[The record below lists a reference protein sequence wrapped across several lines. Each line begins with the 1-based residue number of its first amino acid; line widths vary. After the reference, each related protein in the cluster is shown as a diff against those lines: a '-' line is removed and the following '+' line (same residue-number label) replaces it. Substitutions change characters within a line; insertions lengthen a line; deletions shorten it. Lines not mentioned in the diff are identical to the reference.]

1 MFWKI
6 IATLILA
13 ALIKKGLLGILL
25 SYNFLMDGDLA
36 RYSPILKE
44 RFPSGFFIL
53 SDTLNLT
60 ANLLIFIWSALY
72 IAAMWLDGIISPTP
86 LVVLSV
92 AGISVSLQAIPMNRK
107 IKTELYDSVT
117 KFKHISDLPDDVR
130 EHSTAFDI
138 MGRTAAE
145 LRHTDSSS
153 PGTIQKVIATV
164 KDLGCRGVY
173 DNENKE

>member
-13 ALIKKGLLGILL
+13 ALIKKGLVGILL

-72 IAAMWLDGIISPTP
+72 IAAM
-86 LVVLSV
+86 
-92 AGISVSLQAIPMNRK
+92 
-107 IKTELYDSVT
+107 
-117 KFKHISDLPDDVR
+117 
-130 EHSTAFDI
+130 
-138 MGRTAAE
+138 
-145 LRHTDSSS
+145 
-153 PGTIQKVIATV
+153 
-164 KDLGCRGVY
+164 
-173 DNENKE
+173 

>member
-1 MFWKI
+1 MQKGKLMFWKI

-72 IAAMWLDGIISPTP
+72 IAAM
-86 LVVLSV
+86 
-92 AGISVSLQAIPMNRK
+92 
-107 IKTELYDSVT
+107 
-117 KFKHISDLPDDVR
+117 
-130 EHSTAFDI
+130 
-138 MGRTAAE
+138 
-145 LRHTDSSS
+145 
-153 PGTIQKVIATV
+153 
-164 KDLGCRGVY
+164 
-173 DNENKE
+173 

>member
-72 IAAMWLDGIISPTP
+72 IAAM
-86 LVVLSV
+86 
-92 AGISVSLQAIPMNRK
+92 
-107 IKTELYDSVT
+107 
-117 KFKHISDLPDDVR
+117 
-130 EHSTAFDI
+130 
-138 MGRTAAE
+138 
-145 LRHTDSSS
+145 
-153 PGTIQKVIATV
+153 
-164 KDLGCRGVY
+164 
-173 DNENKE
+173 

>member
-60 ANLLIFIWSALY
+60 TNLLIFIWSALY
-72 IAAMWLDGIISPTP
+72 IAAM
-86 LVVLSV
+86 
-92 AGISVSLQAIPMNRK
+92 
-107 IKTELYDSVT
+107 
-117 KFKHISDLPDDVR
+117 
-130 EHSTAFDI
+130 
-138 MGRTAAE
+138 
-145 LRHTDSSS
+145 
-153 PGTIQKVIATV
+153 
-164 KDLGCRGVY
+164 
-173 DNENKE
+173 

>member
-1 MFWKI
+1 MQKGKLMFWKI

-13 ALIKKGLLGILL
+13 ALIKKGLVGILL

-72 IAAMWLDGIISPTP
+72 IAAM
-86 LVVLSV
+86 
-92 AGISVSLQAIPMNRK
+92 
-107 IKTELYDSVT
+107 
-117 KFKHISDLPDDVR
+117 
-130 EHSTAFDI
+130 
-138 MGRTAAE
+138 
-145 LRHTDSSS
+145 
-153 PGTIQKVIATV
+153 
-164 KDLGCRGVY
+164 
-173 DNENKE
+173 

>member
-1 MFWKI
+1 
-6 IATLILA
+6 
-13 ALIKKGLLGILL
+13 
-25 SYNFLMDGDLA
+25 MDGDLA

-117 KFKHISDLPDDVR
+117 KFKHISELPDDVR
-130 EHSTAFDI
+130 ESYGNASNNSDNSFI
-138 MGRTAAE
+138 
-145 LRHTDSSS
+145 L
-153 PGTIQKVIATV
+153 PVII
-164 KDLGCRGVY
+164 LVY
-173 DNENKE
+173 LLLWR